1 MTRKIA
7 AFLAVVKNTGR
18 LESPVLSRLYFASDD
33 YRTCV
38 TSKSENL
45 KHLIIFKNPFV
56 LYILHWF
63 QCLYLL
69 NIVGYSFLH
78 IFGCLAKPALSKRL
92 VSIRYTVSLSAC
104 WWPPLTLNNHNN
116 PKYSK
121 LQLSRSQFYIAR
133 KNQTQVAR
141 KKCSSKKDR
150 KIARKSG
157 NFIKTVNFG
166 SINHAKWISYL
177 FIHSII
183 LQPQCNGQFSR
194 SLGPQRFDFFYAK
207 IIKWIISNDW

>member
-1 MTRKIA
+1 MIRPDRINLPSPRSQWWKFEWEKGKISSTGG
-7 AFLAVVKNTGR
+7 AVRAYLFYNR
-18 LESPVLSRLYFASDD
+18 PQ
-33 YRTCV
+33 
-38 TSKSENL
+38 
-45 KHLIIFKNPFV
+45 FV
-56 LYILHWF
+56 IVYILHRF
-63 QCLYLL
+63 RCLYLL

-157 NFIKTVNFG
+157 NFIKTVNFA